1 MCQHAH
7 VSTSCKHIKFKLS
20 LYEVPSQTSI
30 PINYSFCCSLAAA
43 EEFELADALSGDL
56 EGLQEE
62 MRSRNNRRKL
72 LQGQS
77 AAWNPVPGAKAI
89 DSPEHTGIE
98 ESQVINRIQLPHLR
112 VYFPNQLPL
121 PSPSIFFF
129 SLHFPPFL
137 FSTISSRTINH
148 TR

>member
-1 MCQHAH
+1 M
-7 VSTSCKHIKFKLS
+7 
-20 LYEVPSQTSI
+20 
-30 PINYSFCCSLAAA
+30 AAA

-77 AAWNPVPGAKAI
+77 AAWNPGPGAKAI
-89 DSPEHTGIE
+89 DNPEHTGIE
-98 ESQVINRIQLPHLR
+98 ESQVINGIQPHLH

-121 PSPSIFFF
+121 PSPPFSFF
-129 SLHFPPFL
+129 SLFYYIIPYNESYKTARSLHHDSL
-137 FSTISSRTINH
+137 FVTQGQSKSEVP
-148 TR
+148 

>member
-1 MCQHAH
+1 MLTYRLRESISYSH
-7 VSTSCKHIKFKLS
+7 
-20 LYEVPSQTSI
+20 EVPSQSSI
-30 PINYSFCCSLAAA
+30 PINYPLCRSLAAA

-77 AAWNPVPGAKAI
+77 AAWNPGPGAKAI
-89 DSPEHTGIE
+89 DTSEHTGIE
-98 ESQVINRIQLPHLR
+98 ELQVISRIQLPHLH
-112 VYFPNQLPL
+112 VYSPNQLPL
-121 PSPSIFFF
+121 PSPSISFF
-129 SLHFPPFL
+129 SLHFPSLL
-137 FSTISSRTINH
+137 FSTTSSRTINH